1 MIKSLLF
8 SSVYDFFF
16 CFRLI
21 ISDLI
26 KSIPDLSKINSL
38 TFTTDSSFYPST
50 ILARR
55 LLDKLPKI
63 NRLELTCDYLL
74 CLLKSPLTV
83 KLLSKKIDSLTIEF
97 KTDPPV
103 LPDMIRILKV
113 FSLKLRFLYFYT
125 RMDFPAKKFYFILPL
140 IFGELGKKLYM
151 FRLRLWSRALQQPQ
165 VFDEQFKL
173 KLKNCLTAQVEKRK
187 AKSSTMEY
195 RIKDNEFS
203 ISF

>member
-1 MIKSLLF
+1 M
-8 SSVYDFFF
+8 
-16 CFRLI
+16 I

-26 KSIPDLSKINSL
+26 KSIPDLSKITSL
-38 TFTTDSSFYPST
+38 TFTTDSSIYPST

-63 NRLELTCDYLL
+63 TRLELTYEYLF
-74 CLLKSPLTV
+74 CLLKSPLIV
-83 KLLSKKIDSLTIEF
+83 KLLSKKISGLIIEF

-103 LPDMIRILKV
+103 LPDMIRILKI
-113 FSLKLRFLYFYT
+113 FSLNLRFLYFYT

-140 IFGELGKKLYM
+140 IFGELGKKLLI
-151 FRLRLWSRALQQPQ
+151 FRLRLWSRTLQQPQ

-173 KLKNCLTAQVEKRK
+173 RLTNCLTAQVEKNK
-187 AKSSTMEY
+187 AKSNTMEY
-195 RIKDNEFS
+195 RIKNNEFS